1 MKQIILILILVL
13 MILGGYVWYKM
24 YYSIPPAQKHL
35 MNEIKRDKKI
45 AKDNVLDNIKH
56 LREAI
61 DTKELGKAEDLTVGE
76 LGTAKDKRGVPIL
89 CEILTQ
95 YTEPVQKPE
104 DRGADGT
111 MDGADYMRMD
121 AADALGEIGDKSAIP
136 ALIKASIE
144 DKNERV
150 REHAIGVYSSLKG
163 VTRKDVLNV
172 LNEASKSS
180 NEEIKQWAEKSID
193 EMNESK

>member
-1 MKQIILILILVL
+1 MKKIILILILVL
-13 MILGGYVWYKM
+13 IILGGYVWYKM
-24 YYSIPPAQKHL
+24 YYSISPAQKHL

-121 AADALGEIGDKSAIP
+121 AADSLGQIDDISAIP
-136 ALIKASIE
+136 SLEKAAFE
-144 DKNERV
+144 DKNKEV
-150 REHAIGVYSSLKG
+150 RKSAFFAIRCIEQKESLNILKKGLNDPDEDVRKFVKQVIESLK
-163 VTRKDVLNV
+163 
-172 LNEASKSS
+172 
-180 NEEIKQWAEKSID
+180 
-193 EMNESK
+193 